1 MQHRVCSAVFAALAA
16 VALLAPARARA
27 QEMQHGAHHNAA
39 MAAVKPL
46 YENVKGWVLR
56 SAEAMPAEHFSFKPV
71 DGVRTYAQLLG
82 HVANANFM
90 FCATAKGEKSPATQ
104 NYEQVASRDELVR
117 GLQAAFSYC
126 DSAYAMDESKAME
139 EVTLFGQKGS
149 KLWVLMFN
157 VAHDMEHYGNLVTYM
172 RMKGVTPPSSQR

>member
-1 MQHRVCSAVFAALAA
+1 MRRLSVLLGAL
-16 VALLAPARARA
+16 VALVPAGAAGA
-27 QEMQHGAHHNAA
+27 QEMQHAQHHNAG

-46 YENVKGWVLR
+46 YENVKGWILR
-56 SAEAMPAEHFSFKPV
+56 SAEAMPAEHFTFKPV

-90 FCATAKGEKSPATQ
+90 FCSTAKGEKSPATQ
-104 NYEQVASRDELVR
+104 NYEQAASREELVQ
-117 GLQAAFSYC
+117 GLQAAFTYC
-126 DSAYAMDESKAME
+126 DGAYAMEEAKAME
-139 EVTLFGQKGS
+139 QATLFGQTGS

-172 RMKGVTPPSSQR
+172 RMKGITPPSSQR

>member
-1 MQHRVCSAVFAALAA
+1 MRRSLVLLAA
-16 VALLAPARARA
+16 FTALVPATLRA
-27 QEMQHGAHHNAA
+27 QEMQHAQHHNSG

-46 YENVKGWVLR
+46 YENVKGWILR

-90 FCATAKGEKSPATQ
+90 FCSTVKGEQSPATQ
-104 NYEQVASRDELVR
+104 NYEETASREDLVR
-117 GLQAAFSYC
+117 GLRAAFDYC
-126 DSAYAMDESKAME
+126 DGAYAMEESKAME
-139 EVTLFGQKGS
+139 QATLFGQTGS

-172 RMKGVTPPSSQR
+172 RMKGITPPSSQR